1 MNTRFVT
8 SYFQFSCVSVYV
20 CFRALV
26 INLRVNT
33 KDEEESGLQGVKTRH
48 HRQFCGRK
56 LVVIQSTQYKR
67 LQVAPEKRCLC
78 GEILDKRAGF
88 KYTLIKKDS
97 NLGQRKNTLR
107 SLS

>member
-1 MNTRFVT
+1 MCAFVLWWLILELIQKKKKSLDYKESKPGIT
-8 SYFQFSCVSVYV
+8 GSSVGET
-20 CFRALV
+20 F
-26 INLRVNT
+26 
-33 KDEEESGLQGVKTRH
+33 
-48 HRQFCGRK
+48 
-56 LVVIQSTQYKR
+56 VVIQSTQYKR

-88 KYTLIKKDS
+88 KYTLIKKES